1 MSSDR
6 DDDQRHQDPQG
17 RQDTTPFWPPAPGGG
32 QPQQPEQPAWGQGQ
46 YGSGQYGSGQYGPG
60 QYGSGQYGAS
70 EYGPGRYGETQYGQ
84 PQHAQQPYG
93 QGGYGQPQ
101 YGQWSPSGYG
111 FGQDAPPAR
120 PGSVVTSAVL
130 GFVFGALGV
139 LVSVLLV
146 AGGALIDDLFNTL
159 RESDPSLGGAVGS
172 GELDSVRGFF
182 VVLALLALAWTVLMI
197 WGSALAVRGR
207 SRVPLLV
214 GSSITVACTGLF
226 FVLGLAT
233 AASEPGQDGGA
244 SGVVLF
250 LVVFG
255 AALAMLVLL
264 CLRPAAEFFAA
275 HRQRRR

>member
-32 QPQQPEQPAWGQGQ
+32 QPQQPEQPAWGQEQ
-46 YGSGQYGSGQYGPG
+46 YGA
-60 QYGSGQYGAS
+60 GQYGAS

-84 PQHAQQPYG
+84 PQHAQQPSGHGGYG
-93 QGGYGQPQ
+93 QGPYGQPQYAPGGYGQPQ

-146 AGGALIDDLFNTL
+146 AGGALIDHLFDTL
-159 RESDPSLGGAVGS
+159 RESDPSLSGAIGPD
-172 GELDSVRGFF
+172 ELNSVRGFF

-226 FVLGLAT
+226 LVLGLAT

-255 AALAMLVLL
+255 AALAMPVLL